1 MIEMPELP
9 EVETVRKTLEGLLKG
24 EEICD
29 LTVRYQNL
37 IIGDIEMFKAGL
49 LQQTFNVIDRKGKYL
64 LFHFDENIMTI
75 HLRMEGKFFI
85 KQQEPYDKHEHVI
98 FHLKSGKT
106 LRYHDVRKFG
116 RLALYKKGELEQA
129 SPFTKLAPE
138 PKDHDPNVLYQLLK
152 QRKVAIKTALLN
164 QTIIAGLGNIYVD
177 ETLFRSRIHPTRSCQ
192 NVTKKEVIQLLS
204 SAIDVLNHAIQLGGT
219 TIRSYTSTLGVHGR
233 FQNEL
238 LVHMKK
244 GEPCPNCHDPI
255 EKMVVGGR
263 GTYVCPKCQK

>member
-1 MIEMPELP
+1 MPELP
-9 EVETVRKTLEGLLKG
+9 EVETVRKTLEGLLKN
-24 EEICD
+24 EEIID
-29 LTVRYQNL
+29 LTIRYPNL
-37 IIGDIEMFKAGL
+37 ITGNIDLFKQGVL
-49 LQQTFNVIDRKGKYL
+49 NQRFDLIDRKGKYL
-64 LFHFDENIMTI
+64 LFHFDENVMTI

-85 KQQEPYDKHEHVI
+85 KHQEPYDKHEHVI

-116 RLALYKKGELEQA
+116 RLALYKKSEIEQA
-129 SPFTKLAPE
+129 TPLKKLAPE
-138 PKDHDPNVLYQLLK
+138 PKDYDPNVLYQVLRK
-152 QRKVAIKTALLN
+152 RKVAIKTALLN

-177 ETLFRSRIHPTRSCQ
+177 ETLFRSHIHPTRRCHHLS
-192 NVTKKEVIQLLS
+192 KKEVSKILT
-204 SAIDVLNHAIQLGGT
+204 SAIEVLNHAIVLGGT

-244 GEPCPNCHDPI
+244 GEPCPNCAHPI